1 MCPDRAQSPPSRQSG
16 FLVPTALFIIVV
28 MGLAALALWRTTS
41 QTNTSAVQ
49 ELLSTQAFYAA
60 ESGVQIGLSVL
71 FYPDAGNQAD
81 VDSRCGNGVVN
92 RTENFPGISGLN
104 VCQVQVQCTL
114 NAPGSYTLISHGS
127 CASGDLSAD
136 RSLEVK
142 ARF

>member
-1 MCPDRAQSPPSRQSG
+1 MCPDRAQLSPSRQGG

-60 ESGVQIGLSVL
+60 ESGVQTALSLV
-71 FYPDAGNQAD
+71 FYPNASSRTLVDNNCAGLDQTLD
-81 VDSRCGNGVVN
+81 FS
-92 RTENFPGISGLN
+92 GISGLN
-104 VCQVQVQCTL
+104 ICQVRVQCTL
-114 NAPGSYTLISHGS
+114 NAPGSYTLISDGR
-127 CASGDLSAD
+127 CTSGDLSAE
-136 RSLEVK
+136 RSLEVR